1 MKGLSVLYTYDRNGK
16 ASRLLLYIHETIQSR
31 LLIDKSKC
39 KTETISV
46 VVSLRKRKWFLNCLY
61 NPH

>member
-1 MKGLSVLYTYDRNGK
+1 MKGLSVQYTYDRNGK

-31 LLIDKSKC
+31 LLTDKSKC
-39 KTETISV
+39 KIETISV